1 MMPMELSRRSLF
13 NILPAATAGCAV
25 CAGAMKCAAQ
35 AAAGPPEAWSQKADV
50 TWEQIFRFAYQ
61 KDLIPILK
69 SLGEQIGREKFCRM
83 LEDTVCGIASKGMAG
98 KKLPSR
104 DFATFRSSMRMM
116 PPLYRAALDFEV
128 VEDAAELLEYRV
140 KHCLWAKS
148 FRESDAGDIG
158 YAMVCSADFAIAT
171 AFNPKLKLAREKTLM
186 QGQDC
191 CHFRYTMEG

>member
-1 MMPMELSRRSLF
+1 MPVEFSRRSLF
-13 NILPAATAGCAV
+13 NVLPAAAGCAV

-35 AAAGPPEAWSQKADV
+35 PADAGPPAAWSQKADV
-50 TWEQIFRFAYQ
+50 TWEQVFRFAYQ

-69 SLGEQIGREKFCRM
+69 SLAAQIGREKFCRM

-98 KKLPSR
+98 KTLPNR
-104 DFATFRSSMRMM
+104 DFETFRASMRVM

-128 VEDAAELLEYRV
+128 VQDAPGVLEYRV

-148 FRESDAGDIG
+148 FRDSEAGDLG
-158 YAMVCSADFAIAT
+158 YAMVCSADFAIAA

-186 QGQDC
+186 QGQEC

>member
-1 MMPMELSRRSLF
+1 MPAELSRRSLF
-13 NILPAATAGCAV
+13 NILPAAAAGCAV
-25 CAGAMKCAAQ
+25 CAGAMECAAQ
-35 AAAGPPEAWSQKADV
+35 AAAGPPAAWSQKADV

-69 SLGEQIGREKFCRM
+69 SLAAQMGREKFCKM

-98 KKLPSR
+98 KTLPER
-104 DFATFRSSMRMM
+104 DFETFRASMRAM
-116 PPLYRAALDFEV
+116 PPLYKSALDFEV
-128 VEDAAELLEYRV
+128 VEDSPAALEYRV

-148 FRESDAGDIG
+148 FRESEAGDLG
-158 YAMVCSADFAIAT
+158 YAIVCSADFAIAA

-186 QGQDC
+186 QGQEN